1 VAGMTG
7 IIGFMPTPQG
17 PSPHLVV
24 ALALAPV
31 VLLDL
36 AAPTHVFGHC
46 GAPHYDFVL
55 AGARRGP
62 VATSSGYAVVAPVGL
77 EALGRAGTIVVPGG
91 PSPEVPPPPAV
102 VSALRLA
109 RERGARVMSVCTGAF
124 VLAHAGILDGLRAT
138 THWQFTAQLA
148 AMFPKVKVDPKV
160 LYVDEGEVLTSAGVA
175 AGIDL
180 CLHVARKDNGAAWAT
195 AVARR
200 MVVAPHRDGGQ
211 AQYIKTPIDVGPMA
225 SVGLERTRAWAIEHL
240 EEDLNVVALARHAC
254 MSPRTFAR
262 RFGQETGTSPAR
274 WVLRQRVLA
283 AQQFLETTDI
293 AVQAVAL
300 ATGFGST
307 TTLREHFGRELRTT
321 PTAYRSLFR
330 ASS

>member
-1 VAGMTG
+1 
-7 IIGFMPTPQG
+7 MPTTSP

-31 VLLDL
+31 VLMDL

-46 GAPHYDFVL
+46 GDPHYDFVL
-55 AGARRGP
+55 SGALPGP
-62 VATSSGYAVVAPVGL
+62 VATTSGYPVVATEGL

-91 PSPEVPPPPAV
+91 PSTEVPPSPAV
-102 VSALRLA
+102 VAALRAA
-109 RERGARVMSVCTGAF
+109 RERGARLMSVCTGAF

-138 THWQFTAQLA
+138 THWQSCAQLA
-148 AMFPKVKVDPKV
+148 AMFPKVKVDPTV
-160 LYVDEGEVLTSAGVA
+160 LYVDEGAVLTSAGVA

-180 CLHVARKDNGAAWAT
+180 CLHVARKDHGAAWAA

-211 AQYIKTPIDVGPMA
+211 AQYIEMPMEGTGVG
-225 SVGLERTRAWAIEHL
+225 SDGLEGTRAWAIEHL
-240 EEDLNVVALARHAC
+240 DDELNVVTLARHAC

-274 WVLRQRVLA
+274 WVLRQRLLA
-283 AQQFLETTDI
+283 ARQLLENTDI
-293 AVQAVAL
+293 AVEAVAS

-321 PTAYRSLFR
+321 PTAYRRLFQGSAPAR
-330 ASS
+330 S